1 MEESINLDSFEPMIN
16 ACKSKQVNLFVY
28 ASTSSV
34 YGLKK
39 EKDIHEE
46 MQLEPL
52 TDYSKYKADCEKIL
66 FQNNYIFVK
75 NYKVDGFYIHE
86 SLKNKI
92 NIKFEK
98 FFQINKKSW

>member
-66 FQNNYIFVK
+66 ITGSTSGLGLVCAKNFIVK
-75 NYKVDGFYIHE
+75 KATVYVCGR
-86 SLKNKI
+86 
-92 NIKFEK
+92 
-98 FFQINKKSW
+98 KKEFSFTKK